1 MKNPVKNSSLIY
13 ICYLFVFG
21 CFSAPP
27 SWVDSLPNDK
37 EFFHG
42 VGYAPFSDYD
52 NPKDIARDY
61 AVNEVASQIK
71 VNVTSDLEIV
81 VEDINGNVDN
91 MIKSVMKSRV
101 DLLLPDLEFMDQ
113 YNTKTGVYYYVRLHK
128 VKYRQAMERLR
139 QNAISTSL
147 DHIKLADSDF
157 NMNSFSLVQK
167 AWQEIF
173 PFQDEPI
180 TVFYENENI
189 NLYTLIKRKVSTYN
203 SRLEFKAKL
212 EKDICR
218 TFVDRSNA
226 IEIEV
231 MDNENQKPLSGVP
244 INLKMGDSVYT
255 IYSDMNGIA
264 KQVLSSQIWVS
275 AYSVEFSLDVDK
287 LFQDTTNEY
296 LITLK
301 PTINSI
307 TMNVIPA
314 KATIKSDEKNLNE
327 ILSDP
332 IIELAIKQYMN
343 NKLEFVSSDPDIEI
357 YINSNTIKKSRRMG
371 NNFPYFSFG
380 NASVVFKDVSTDEQF
395 FNVTISDVKG
405 ADFDSQ
411 EVAGMR
417 AYDAMAKQ
425 LVALIEE
432 SLMSN

>member
-1 MKNPVKNSSLIY
+1 MMLQM
-13 ICYLFVFG
+13 
-21 CFSAPP
+21 A
-27 SWVDSLPNDK
+27 
-37 EFFHG
+37 
-42 VGYAPFSDYD
+42 
-52 NPKDIARDY
+52 
-61 AVNEVASQIK
+61 
-71 VNVTSDLEIV
+71 
-81 VEDINGNVDN
+81 
-91 MIKSVMKSRV
+91 
-101 DLLLPDLEFMDQ
+101 
-113 YNTKTGVYYYVRLHK
+113 
-128 VKYRQAMERLR
+128 
-139 QNAISTSL
+139 AI
-147 DHIKLADSDF
+147 
-157 NMNSFSLVQK
+157 
-167 AWQEIF
+167 
-173 PFQDEPI
+173 
-180 TVFYENENI
+180 
-189 NLYTLIKRKVSTYN
+189 
-203 SRLEFKAKL
+203 
-212 EKDICR
+212 
-218 TFVDRSNA
+218 
-226 IEIEV
+226 
-231 MDNENQKPLSGVP
+231 
-244 INLKMGDSVYT
+244 
-255 IYSDMNGIA
+255 
-264 KQVLSSQIWVS
+264 VLSSQIWVS

-307 TMNVIPA
+307 SMNVIPA

-417 AYDAMAKQ
+417 AYDTMAKQ